1 MIECGDSLNYAT
13 IGNLIMQ
20 RDDGEPVPAF
30 RERAREKALGLGAA
44 FLLFDN
50 FELRWVDDLPDDEA
64 NEENFEN
71 GQ

>member
-1 MIECGDSLNYAT
+1 MIELGSDSNTAM

-30 RERAREKALGLGAA
+30 RVRARLAALGLGAA
-44 FLLFDN
+44 FLLFDMI
-50 FELRWVDDLPDDEA
+50 EMRWIDDLPDDEK

>member
-1 MIECGDSLNYAT
+1 MIELGAT
-13 IGNLIMQ
+13 ATTAMIGNLIMQ

-30 RERAREKALGLGAA
+30 RERARETALGLGAA
-44 FLLFDN
+44 FLLFDMI
-50 FELRWVDDLPDDEA
+50 ELRWIDDLPDDET

>member
-30 RERAREKALGLGAA
+30 RERARETALGLGAA

-50 FELRWVDDLPDDEA
+50 YRVALHRRSSRR
-64 NEENFEN
+64 
-71 GQ
+71 

>member
-30 RERAREKALGLGAA
+30 RERARETALGLGAA
-44 FLLFDN
+44 TLVFDRL
-50 FELRWVDDLPDDEA
+50 EMRWIDDAPIEGDRPTP
-64 NEENFEN
+64 EEDR
-71 GQ
+71 Q